1 MKKVIETIK
10 TLIIRQE
17 KKTINGIPLY
27 IVHKLE
33 ADEKPKADSFRW
45 KNGRERFNS
54 PHHI

>member
-27 IVHKLE
+27 IVHKIE